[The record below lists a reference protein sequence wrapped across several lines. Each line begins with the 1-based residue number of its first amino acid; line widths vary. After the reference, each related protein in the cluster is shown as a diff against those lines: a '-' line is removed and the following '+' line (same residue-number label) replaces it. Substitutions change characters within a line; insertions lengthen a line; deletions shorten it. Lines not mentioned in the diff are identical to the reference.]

1 LYKPLITTKLLIYN
15 NIQIIIK
22 LKYLSFI
29 KMGDEIQQT
38 SPEQQIIYELVN
50 RVRILESKQN
60 LFSEKMLVM
69 NRNMIEEYKRV
80 MEEMKKLNGSLKGFQ
95 EDLDNMRSVVRHL
108 SEEASKFAMKEDVK
122 ILEKY
127 INLWDPLKFVTE
139 SDVKEMIK
147 KNA

>member
-1 LYKPLITTKLLIYN
+1 
-15 NIQIIIK
+15 
-22 LKYLSFI
+22 
-29 KMGDEIQQT
+29 MGDEIQQT